1 MLDARDALEVAPL
14 PEGVE
19 WLDYIDSWKDSP
31 R

>member
-19 WLDYIDSWKDSP
+19 WPGYVDSWKGK
-31 R
+31 